1 MSILCYMDNLP
12 STIRRRPH
20 FCQNTLP
27 LAPMKKTDIAHTL
40 SRFCLLLACAVL
52 FACAKQPLPTL
63 IVDKEVPGGP
73 HYMPQVFFTPMTRS
87 GAVQI
92 PEAEALAIL
101 KTLPTQ
107 LQKTSWDHIDFA
119 LEQSYRFA
127 SKRPQK
133 AVAIHVPG
141 LQVDYGD
148 ITRTLSSLKK
158 DIPRLKKQP
167 QILATEYTWYRIGP
181 DFGITGYYEPTLRAS
196 RTPSPKYYY
205 PLYRKPSDLKR
216 GKRYYTRHQIDR
228 QGALAGKNLEIA
240 WVDSEIDAFFL
251 HIQGSG
257 RLLFED
263 GSTTHVLYGA
273 KNNRG
278 YTAIGRKMAEQCLI
292 DDDNVCMPEI
302 RRYLDANPDKAPEI
316 FDLNK
321 SYVFFYESQ
330 QGPVGATGRPL
341 TPWVTVATDKR
352 VLPHG
357 TPMMFVTGLPDT
369 QGTHYRPFTGLM
381 LSQDAGGAIKRNR
394 IDVFFGPG
402 EEAEYL
408 AGHLDTKGAVYV
420 LLKR

>member
-1 MSILCYMDNLP
+1 
-12 STIRRRPH
+12 
-20 FCQNTLP
+20 
-27 LAPMKKTDIAHTL
+27 MKQTPFGNRL
-40 SRFCLLLACAVL
+40 FLVFLLLASIL
-52 FACAKQPLPTL
+52 LWGCAKQPLPTL
-63 IVDKEVPGGP
+63 IVEHEVPGGTR
-73 HYMPQVFFTPMTRS
+73 YMPKIFFDPMTHS
-87 GAVQI
+87 GTVQLS
-92 PEAEALAIL
+92 EKDALKVL
-101 KTLPTQ
+101 GTLPTQ
-107 LQKTSWDHIDFA
+107 MQKTSWDEIDFA
-119 LEQSYRFA
+119 LEQSYLYA
-127 SKRPQK
+127 SKRPQSG
-133 AVAIHVPG
+133 VALNLPG
-141 LQVDYGD
+141 LRATFGD
-148 ITRTLSSLKK
+148 ITKTLASLKR

-167 QILATEYTWYRIGP
+167 QILASEYTWYRVGP

-196 RTPSPKYYY
+196 RTRSSKYYY
-205 PLYRKPSDLKR
+205 PIYRKPSDLKK

-228 QGALAGKNLEIA
+228 QGALTGKNLEIA

-251 HIQGSG
+251 QIQGSG

-263 GSTTHVLYGA
+263 GSVTHVLYGA

-278 YTAIGRKMAEQCLI
+278 YTAIGRKMAERGLI
-292 DDDNVCMPEI
+292 DKDKVSMPEI
-302 RRYLDANPDKAPEI
+302 RRYLDTHPAEAPEI

-321 SYVFFYESQ
+321 SYVFFYESSK
-330 QGPVGATGRPL
+330 GPVGATARPL

-357 TPMMFVTGLPDT
+357 TPMMFATGLPDT

-402 EEAEYL
+402 EEAEFL